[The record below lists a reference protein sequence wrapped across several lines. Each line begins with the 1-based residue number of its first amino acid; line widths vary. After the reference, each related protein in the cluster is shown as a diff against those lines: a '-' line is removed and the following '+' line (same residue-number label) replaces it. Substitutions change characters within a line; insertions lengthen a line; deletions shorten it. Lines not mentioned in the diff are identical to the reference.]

1 MPWTVPPQLMGI
13 MGGPAN
19 YHRWGWGGW
28 SSEEAGS
35 FGAPAGH
42 YQYQVFAFAFGVMLR
57 AEQSSSIRYSHVI
70 KLRADV
76 WAQGVLPSAERF
88 SSLFEQ
94 GKAYIFGNRRE
105 SGGGVIPQ

>member
-1 MPWTVPPQLMGI
+1 

-28 SSEEAGS
+28 SSEEEGNY
-35 FGAPAGH
+35 GAPAGH

-57 AEQSSSIRYSHVI
+57 AEQSSSTRYSHVI

-76 WAQGVLPSAERF
+76 WAQGTLPSAEQF
-88 SSLFEQ
+88 SSLFEL
-94 GKAYIFGNRRE
+94 GKAYVFGERRK

>member
-1 MPWTVPPQLMGI
+1 

-19 YHRWGWGGW
+19 YHRWAWGGW

-42 YQYQVFAFAFGVMLR
+42 YQFQVLAFAFGIMQR
-57 AEQSSSIRYSHVI
+57 AEQAASVRYSHVI

-76 WAQGVLPSAERF
+76 WAQGVLPSAQRF
-88 SSLFEQ
+88 SALFEQ
-94 GKAYIFGNRRE
+94 GKAYVFGQRRQ
-105 SGGGVIPQ
+105 SGGGVHPQ